1 MMYTLNH
8 DYIKMMKSTNSPKT
22 MINTVSVLLS
32 ASALLVF
39 SNTFAADQNTGKSV
53 AYVDSI
59 HKWGAWELDLE
70 PAAGGISPPGT
81 RPLAAR
87 DTKVQLRSN
96 SFSGLGPSVTIAERP
111 ATPVNPVIPVNPTPP
126 PTTPPVVTPPAP
138 VVPPIG
144 GPADG
149 LF

>member
-1 MMYTLNH
+1 MM
-8 DYIKMMKSTNSPKT
+8 
-22 MINTVSVLLS
+22 NTF
-32 ASALLVF
+32 SALLAAAAILVSF
-39 SNTFAADQNTGKSV
+39 NSLAADQKTGNSV

-87 DTKVQLRSN
+87 DTKVQLRPN
-96 SFSGLGPSVTIAERP
+96 SFSGLGSSVTIAERP
-111 ATPVNPVIPVNPTPP
+111 AAPVNPVNPVPP
-126 PTTPPVVTPPAP
+126 PVTPPVVTPPAP

>member
-1 MMYTLNH
+1 
-8 DYIKMMKSTNSPKT
+8 MMKSLNSPKT
-22 MINTVSVLLS
+22 IINTVSALLG
-32 ASALLVF
+32 ASALLV
-39 SNTFAADQNTGKSV
+39 SCNTFAADQSTGGSV

-59 HKWGAWELDLE
+59 HSWGAWELDLE
-70 PAAGGISPPGT
+70 PAAGGVMPRGT
-81 RPLAAR
+81 QPLQPR
-87 DTKVQLRSN
+87 DTRVQLRTN

-111 ATPVNPVIPVNPTPP
+111 ATPVNPVNPVPP
-126 PTTPPVVTPPAP
+126 PVTPPVVTPPAP

>member
-1 MMYTLNH
+1 
-8 DYIKMMKSTNSPKT
+8 

-32 ASALLVF
+32 ASALLVS
-39 SNTFAADQNTGKSV
+39 SNTFAAEQNTGKSV

-87 DTKVQLRSN
+87 DTKVQVRPN
-96 SFSGLGPSVTIAERP
+96 SFSGLGSSVTIAERP
-111 ATPVNPVIPVNPTPP
+111 VTPVNPVNPVPP
-126 PTTPPVVTPPAP
+126 PVTPPVVTPPAP